1 MVFNPRYSNPP
12 SHIAHIA
19 RLNQSQHASAM
30 PPPLPHS
37 YISPEG
43 SKTKIV
49 KSYWLMLDIQN
60 TKSDKISENRPKGL
74 HRKKKL
80 STFAAPKRMR
90 LPEAEVSP

>member
-1 MVFNPRYSNPP
+1 
-12 SHIAHIA
+12 
-19 RLNQSQHASAM
+19 
-30 PPPLPHS
+30 
-37 YISPEG
+37 
-43 SKTKIV
+43 
-49 KSYWLMLDIQN
+49 MLDIQN